1 MLFWS
6 NAFGSVWLEIVNG
19 AGIPE
24 APESSEM
31 TSSDEKR
38 HRPNTF
44 FTGDSERRSWSF
56 GGRVLQGF
64 RIAGEHGHLG
74 TFDQAALRD
83 SSR

>member
-38 HRPNTF
+38 HHPNMF
-44 FTGDSERRSWSF
+44 FTGDGQHRNRSF
-56 GGRVLQGF
+56 GGRVLPDF
-64 RIAGEHGHLG
+64 RIAGEHGHLD
-74 TFDQAALRD
+74 TFDQAALRG
-83 SSR
+83 SSQ